1 MAREKDKKTAVE
13 EKKNNPYHWVH
24 DDVKTRSSSYV
35 DSASLHEFEGLK
47 IVKEGSGI
55 GVELLPCLSEDRVFE
70 RRGDWEHFYMYTPY
84 LLELGVKF
92 PFYAFECDVLTQLNC
107 APSQLHPNSWV
118 FLRAFECLIEFLSF
132 PCSLSLFFSLFQSK
146 GVRRGQWV
154 YLSSFPGCSL
164 FLLYKS
170 SFKNFKSLFVK
181 VRSKEAEYPFY
192 LDDELIER
200 FPLYWCSEPC
210 QILEAIERS
219 VDEECLLEFLI
230 KCFAD
235 GVCLSIPE
243 LLRLHDAGDSEGLR
257 SYIGGRAPLL
267 DPSKFQSFLKKKKE
281 KDARVSGV
289 VKEAGGEAAQSAAQP
304 TSSFKRKRVE
314 TDQSLEV
321 ISEGE
326 KDDAG
331 SGRSVFDR
339 QRWLHGF
346 IPGTNTHSLWSNQFP
361 IAELSDRVSQYPG
374 DMLMT
379 RRIGMEGIG
388 KFIQIVASRLMCVGR
403 TTELVGAEHQVTA
416 GRVAEL
422 EKLLKEK
429 DVAIERVLKE
439 RDEVATKMKS
449 SEDEVTRLRDQIRL
463 LQSEIKDSDL
473 AKGQLTS
480 RVHELEELGM
490 EMFASSFNRAVSQIA
505 ALALEFDCARLDVTK
520 NRD

>member
-13 EKKNNPYHWVH
+13 KKKNNPYHWVH

-70 RRGDWEHFYMYTPY
+70 RRGDWEYFYMYTPY

-118 FLRAFECLIEFLSF
+118 FLRAFECLMEFLSF

-154 YLSSFPGCSL
+154 YLISFSCRSL

-200 FPLYWCSEPC
+200 FPLYWYSEPC

-230 KCFAD
+230 ECFAD

-243 LLRLHDAGDSEGLR
+243 LLHLHDAGDSEGLR

-326 KDDAG
+326 KDVAG

-346 IPGTNTHSLWSNQFP
+346 IPGTNTHSLWSN
-361 IAELSDRVSQYPG
+361 
-374 DMLMT
+374 
-379 RRIGMEGIG
+379 
-388 KFIQIVASRLMCVGR
+388 
-403 TTELVGAEHQVTA
+403 
-416 GRVAEL
+416 
-422 EKLLKEK
+422 
-429 DVAIERVLKE
+429 
-439 RDEVATKMKS
+439 
-449 SEDEVTRLRDQIRL
+449 
-463 LQSEIKDSDL
+463 
-473 AKGQLTS
+473 
-480 RVHELEELGM
+480 
-490 EMFASSFNRAVSQIA
+490 
-505 ALALEFDCARLDVTK
+505 
-520 NRD
+520 